1 MDVRTGR
8 VQIHGVAFC
17 GANAVAGVEV
27 STDGGQ
33 SWKKAGFVGPDFGRF
48 AWRPFVLPAKLEPGT
63 YTIAS
68 RATDTEGNVQSEE
81 TEPNERGERKSVGEG
96 KGEPVRLDIGG

>member
-8 VQIHGVAFC
+8 VQIHGVAFG

-33 SWKKAGFVGPDFGRF
+33 SWTKAGFVGPDFGRF

-68 RATDTEGNVQSEE
+68 RTTDTEGNEIGTASCR
-81 TEPNERGERKSVGEG
+81 ERVSSYVSI
-96 KGEPVRLDIGG
+96 PMVTLP